1 MSVHDARVTLIHF
14 FVSVNNPKLG
24 KPCVRAACKKTVH
37 EERAKLPGWSADPFT
52 SLHGCRLPSL
62 EPRLKW
68 ELPGG
73 VQCSRLPS
81 FEGMCKCKWLG
92 VNVNEA
98 MIRNLSFTVESI
110 TQSAA
115 KEIAAQ
121 ENSLDSLAKV
131 LFDNRIALDHF
142 YLFIYY

>member
-1 MSVHDARVTLIHF
+1 MAVVFPVLSQ
-14 FVSVNNPKLG
+14 
-24 KPCVRAACKKTVH
+24 
-37 EERAKLPGWSADPFT
+37 
-52 SLHGCRLPSL
+52 
-62 EPRLKW
+62 RLKW

-81 FEGMCKCKWLG
+81 FEGMCKCRWLG

-110 TQSAA
+110 TESAA

-131 LFDNRIALDHF
+131 VFGNRIALDLI
-142 YLFIYY
+142 YLFITEG

>member
-1 MSVHDARVTLIHF
+1 
-14 FVSVNNPKLG
+14 
-24 KPCVRAACKKTVH
+24 
-37 EERAKLPGWSADPFT
+37 
-52 SLHGCRLPSL
+52 
-62 EPRLKW
+62 
-68 ELPGG
+68 
-73 VQCSRLPS
+73 
-81 FEGMCKCKWLG
+81 MCKCKRLG

-131 LFDNRIALDHF
+131 LFDNRIALDRF